1 MDARFLRHWA
11 TWREFTKDGKTPADF
26 LASASDETLVELLAV
41 AEEGS
46 PVERNIIATELT
58 NRISRLHRNVAQ
70 HGDRTD
76 DLLDVNQ
83 ASLARADKADEGIR
97 AENKRLR
104 GETEGTSRY
113 AKNGK
118 RNGGL

>member
-1 MDARFLRHWA
+1 MRHWE
-11 TWREFTKDGKTPADF
+11 TWRDLTDSGKTPADF

-41 AEEGS
+41 STEGT

-58 NRISRLHRNVAQ
+58 NRISRLHRRVAQ
-70 HGDRTD
+70 HGDRTN

-83 ASLARADKADEGIR
+83 ASLAQADAADVEIR

-113 AKNGK
+113 AKNSK
-118 RNGGL
+118 RSGGW